1 MAVTKKTCLVTGCSA
16 GGVGPAFA
24 EVFRSKGYH
33 VFVTARTLSK
43 VPNSLRDAANVTL
56 ITLDVT
62 SLESIAAAAEE
73 VRKHTDRLDVLINNA
88 GLGLNMPGLDT
99 SIDEAKKLFDLN
111 FFGVLAMMQ
120 AFSSML
126 VAAQG
131 CVVNNS
137 SVGAVFPFTF
147 SSIYNATKAAL
158 IQASETWRLEMAPLG
173 VRVIT
178 LVTGGIATKFFVNL
192 QTLTFPENSYYNC
205 VKDIIEDNPQE
216 NPYGVKPEVFALD
229 VLNRVEKGA
238 TGKQWV
244 GGGASIGR
252 FALWIMPQGII
263 DGLILSQKKFS
274 KKLAEEHLKTD

>member
-1 MAVTKKTCLVTGCSA
+1 MAITRKTCLVTGCSA

-24 EVFRSKGYH
+24 EAFRNKGYH
-33 VFVTARTLSK
+33 VFVTARTPSK
-43 VPNSLRDAANVTL
+43 IPERLREAANVTV
-56 ITLDVT
+56 IALDVT
-62 SLESIAAAAEE
+62 SLESIASAAEE
-73 VRKHTDRLDVLINNA
+73 VH
-88 GLGLNMPGLDT
+88 T
-99 SIDEAKKLFDLN
+99 SIEEAKKLFDLN

-120 AFSSML
+120 TFSPML
-126 VAAQG
+126 VAARG

-137 SVGAVFPFTF
+137 SVGSVFPFAF

-158 IQASETWRLEMAPLG
+158 NQAGETWRLEMAPLG

-205 VKDIIEDNPQE
+205 VKDVIEDHTEE
-216 NPYGVKPEVFALD
+216 NPYGVKPEVFAQD

-252 FALWIMPQGII
+252 FALWLLPQGVI
-263 DGLILSQKKFS
+263 DMLILSQKQWS
-274 KKLAEEHLKTD
+274 KKLAQEHLKTD